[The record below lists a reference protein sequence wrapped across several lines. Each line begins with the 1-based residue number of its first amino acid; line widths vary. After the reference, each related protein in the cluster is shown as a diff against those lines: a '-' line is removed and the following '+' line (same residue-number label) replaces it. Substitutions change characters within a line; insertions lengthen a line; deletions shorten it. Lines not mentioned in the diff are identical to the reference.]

1 MSTPEPFAVLGKAGS
16 QPSKTLDTF
25 AAPLGRA
32 AGDASPVQ
40 WVEFAGEELTAFC
53 PVTHQPDFY
62 EFVIGYAPG
71 RLCVESKSMKLYLQ
85 SYRDEGMFAEALA
98 DKIAKDIMAA
108 IQAQRVLVILKQK
121 VRGGLTLT
129 VTAEEGEH
137 A

>member
-25 AAPLGRA
+25 PAP
-32 AGDASPVQ
+32 PVQ

-62 EFVIGYAPG
+62 EFVIGFAPLA
-71 RLCVESKSMKLYLQ
+71 LCVESKSMKLYLQ
-85 SYRDEGMFAEALA
+85 SYREEGMFAEALA
-98 DKIAKDIMAA
+98 DKIAKDVMAA
-108 IQAQRVLVILKQK
+108 TQAKRVLVILKQK
-121 VRGGLTLT
+121 VRGGLSLT

-137 A
+137 V